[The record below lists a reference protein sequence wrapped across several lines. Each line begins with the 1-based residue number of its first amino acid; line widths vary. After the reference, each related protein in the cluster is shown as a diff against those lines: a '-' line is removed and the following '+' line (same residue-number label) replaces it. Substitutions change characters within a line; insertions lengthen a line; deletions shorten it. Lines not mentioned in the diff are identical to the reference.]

1 MNSGSLQVCFPV
13 KADAVGFVGLGNM
26 GSYMA
31 QNLLK
36 KGYQVIAY
44 DLSADAVKVIVDAG
58 EWNIA
63 ICRCFTMFTDVCM
76 HAPIRIH
83 VHHVYKHIIGP
94 ESH

>member
-1 MNSGSLQVCFPV
+1 M
-13 KADAVGFVGLGNM
+13 GFVGLGNM

-36 KGYQVIAY
+36 KGYQVIAC
-44 DLSADAVKVIVDAG
+44 DLSSAAVKVIVDAG
-58 EWNIA
+58 ERNIA

-83 VHHVYKHIIGP
+83 VHIYKHHRP
-94 ESH
+94 

>member
-1 MNSGSLQVCFPV
+1 MDVIVECHFICVVVRCNVCSAAV

-44 DLSADAVKVIVDAG
+44 DLSSDAVKTIVDAG
-58 EWNIA
+58 EGSYNIN
-63 ICRCFTMFTDVCM
+63 ISSL
-76 HAPIRIH
+76 I
-83 VHHVYKHIIGP
+83 
-94 ESH
+94 